1 MEVKNLPI
9 EAKEKK
15 WSLIVEEISSNGDED
30 DEEDGEDE
38 DGLDLSGFHLK
49 WASHGRLGHARK
61 EEKLEKERE
70 LLELLE

>member
-15 WSLIVEEISSNGDED
+15 WSLIVEEIGAND

-38 DGLDLSGFHLK
+38 DGLEWSDFHLK
-49 WASHGRLGHARK
+49 WASLGRLGHARK